1 MESKIMQVFYGTDCL
16 PYKDKERTVHYPI
29 IGNVFTGAN
38 NTTQIRFY
46 CDRIGGD
53 SAQWVAATQRP
64 TGKAGYELLTT
75 KVYDDEVGEY
85 YFALNLNSW
94 YTQYKGDIYISLHG
108 YVGGVLIEQDEDT
121 GIYEIS
127 GTPTIQTTGAIKI
140 AINYAPQVLP
150 VAEIPLDTLQDILG
164 AISEKIDTPNAI
176 YVAPNV
182 VSLSMSDYENGQ
194 IFYDKTTKLFY
205 INDNGTLTY
214 YAIDN
219 AIRSYDF
226 DEYTYIG
233 EINDTVGVGQM
244 FLMTLDG
251 HKTLAYLYAP
261 TEDSFAIHF
270 WNEIEYGD
278 TSPVEEQ
285 STLVG
290 DLDFSRH
297 YYFPYIEK
305 NNLSG
310 SLTDEELE
318 ILSQPNSVF
327 ICLGNIM
334 HKVSSTRFE
343 RISASTSGTGMSIAT
358 QYITINTSTK
368 TFAFNTYYIPSY
380 TSSGVDSLLAQKQ
393 NLLINEMNIKSLT
406 IDGVVKSLLGSGTI
420 SITTGGSVAEWGN
433 IGGDIQD
440 QTDLQNELTEIRE
453 VAEGKC
459 KTLILSY
466 NQTDVGINSFYDVD
480 GTLHPNSD
488 FSSFVSGYSAGNSLF
503 NSNNNNISPIG
514 NSIAYLGTKYY
525 FIFESLGNDYNF
537 PTINKVVVKSEEL
550 YDLLRNGDIILIT
563 EVDVPDRWISK
574 NFQSGYAYKLE
585 TSKIDLTS
593 YATLTDL
600 SNAISGVLSN
610 LAGLYDSTLT
620 YTIGEVVIHDN
631 KLYSCSTTITT
642 PEAWD
647 STHWT
652 QTTIASEFVNLHG
665 SQVIDGDKIFSNGL
679 YTTDSSIVDSSNGL
693 STQYRYKG
701 QVVFYISAS
710 SFQFAKSFYPI
721 GNNLDIGFSQGSV
734 RDIYINRYLTDNT
747 YSYTIAESMAQ
758 FNPIMAG
765 TNVIKWSKLCVFN
778 LSADTTLTLETTKT
792 DCYCEYKALITN
804 SGASAITLTFTG
816 VSNFLTNDEDNVV
829 ITNGTN
835 TTIALASGTTIEVS
849 IVNGKGIAVN
859 FEVA

>member
-194 IFYDKTTKLFY
+194 VFYDKSTELFY
-205 INDNGTLTY
+205 INDNGTLKY
-214 YAIDN
+214 YSLDN
-219 AIRSYDF
+219 AIRQYNYD
-226 DEYTYIG
+226 D
-233 EINDTVGVGQM
+233 DTPLSTIVDQIGVGKL
-244 FLMTLDG
+244 FYAYINSTL
-251 HKTLAYLYAP
+251 HLLSMYAP
-261 TEDSFAIHF
+261 TEDSFALYF
-270 WNEIEYGD
+270 WNELGYGETNSVNDD
-278 TSPVEEQ
+278 TT
-285 STLVG
+285 TLG
-290 DLDFSRH
+290 NLT
-297 YYFPYIEK
+297 YNYTGNYFPYIEK

-327 ICLGNIM
+327 VSFGNIM

-343 RISASTSGTGMSIAT
+343 RISASTSGTNMNISI

-368 TFAFNTYYIPSY
+368 TFAFNTYYIPTY
-380 TSSGVDSLLAQKQ
+380 NANGIDSLLAQKQ
-393 NLLINEMNIKSLT
+393 NLLINQFNIKS
-406 IDGVVKSLLGSGTI
+406 INGQSILGSGDLTV
-420 SITTGGSVAEWGN
+420 SGGGGDAEWGN

-466 NQTDVGINSFYDVD
+466 NQTDVGINSFYDVN
-480 GTLHPNSD
+480 GTLHLNSD

-620 YTIGEVVIHDN
+620 YTVGEVVIYNN
-631 KLYSCSTTITT
+631 KLYRCSTAITT

-665 SQVIDGDKIFSNGL
+665 SQVIDGAKTFSNGINL
-679 YTTDSSIVDSSNGL
+679 GSSTTIKANNVDQITFTS
-693 STQYRYKG
+693 QM
-701 QVVFYISAS
+701 VFFNTVRPNNTNRDLGTS
-710 SFQFAKSFYPI
+710 SFTWKDLYL
-721 GNNLDIGFSQGSV
+721 NGSLK
-734 RDIYINRYLTDNT
+734 DGTN
-747 YSYTIAESMAQ
+747 SYTIAESMAQ
-758 FNPIMAG
+758 FNPSVVG
-765 TNVIKWSKLCVFN
+765 TTVIKWSQFCSFN

-792 DCYCEYKALITN
+792 DCLCEYKANITN